1 LYLFAVARRDK
12 SDFLIYSEFENK
24 LTVFELAVV
33 SLVVVVVLRCC
44 CGLAVVLFDVVV
56 V

>member
-1 LYLFAVARRDK
+1 MYLFAVARRDK

-33 SLVVVVVLRCC
+33 SLVVVVLRCC